1 MTQVPPLPKGALK
14 TRFLSHGTL
23 GSRDLER
30 SRKFYEEFLGVDTVR
45 TAPNSLMIRLG
56 GDHVYAVILLK
67 KKERTARFSH
77 NGLDVETD
85 ADVDAA
91 HEVCLLQAEQ
101 WGLHDISK
109 PIAAHGTYSFH
120 FWDADDNCWEILS
133 NPQGGYKWIFEQGDL
148 SGKGHMEKN
157 FRHKRPDLQPEPSR
171 VGPSQAIDIP

>member
-1 MTQVPPLPKGALK
+1 MMQVSTMPKGALK

-23 GSRDLER
+23 GSRDLEK
-30 SRKFYEEFLGVDTVR
+30 SRKFYEEFLGVETVR

-67 KKERTARFSH
+67 KKGRMDRFGH

-91 HEVCLLQAEQ
+91 HSVCLLQAEQ

-109 PIAAHGTYSFH
+109 PVAHHGTYSFH

-133 NPQGGYKWIFEQGDL
+133 NPQGGYKWIFDQGDL
-148 SGKGHMEKN
+148 SGKGHCEKD
-157 FRHKRPDLQPEPSR
+157 FRHNRPVRLHTS
-171 VGPSQAIDIP
+171 